1 MLLPLKKII
10 SMCVCER
17 ERENKEKQEGFFLNR
32 ETYIRIIVIDLIIV
46 KLFGVYPVVFPFKK
60 KGFFH
65 INFVFL
71 CVIVI
76 LDC

>member
-46 KLFGVYPVVFPFKK
+46 KLFGVYDTQNAMPIPSLLL
-60 KGFFH
+60 
-65 INFVFL
+65 VFL
-71 CVIVI
+71 NS
-76 LDC
+76 

>member
-1 MLLPLKKII
+1 MLLRLKKII

-46 KLFGVYPVVFPFKK
+46 KLFGICPVVFPFKE
-60 KGFFH
+60 KGFST
-65 INFVFL
+65 
-71 CVIVI
+71 
-76 LDC
+76 

>member
-32 ETYIRIIVIDLIIV
+32 ETYTRIIIIDLTIV
-46 KLFGVYPVVFPFKK
+46 KLFGV
-60 KGFFH
+60 
-65 INFVFL
+65 
-71 CVIVI
+71 
-76 LDC
+76 